1 MSWAVAVAVGVAAVA
16 LVPAGHVRGQTPDV
30 SVPALVSS
38 GVTSELV
45 RLDAG
50 TLAVRPGRVFV
61 GKHDFP
67 WSRSPDGSRV
77 VLGSGRVAGLRFVGL
92 RPPRLERG
100 LPVDGFVSAVAWVAP
115 RRVLVVTAGRC
126 CPAPLRALVV
136 DPGRG
141 ILGSRAIGRG
151 GVLDAERTARGLAL
165 LVGAEGSM
173 RPARLVVLD
182 AGGRARSRELL
193 PIRAGSRQLKPKLVE
208 YRTPGLAVDGE
219 GQRAYVVAT
228 GPKVV
233 AEIDL
238 RSLAVE
244 YHRLVS
250 REQQGRVDGG
260 NSVGALRRALWLGGR
275 LFVTGYDDRVER
287 GNATSEAAGLTFV
300 DPGDWSTRTLDLTVR
315 AASRA
320 GELVVGWAGD
330 DALVAF
336 AAGGDERLRVVR
348 TPAGGGVQVRWPYAY
363 RGLDNGY
370 RPHRADVIDLRTGRL
385 TRGRV
390 PGWVALLGDEER
402 LCWC

>member
-1 MSWAVAVAVGVAAVA
+1 MRRVPFAAVVVAAA
-16 LVPAGHVRGQTPDV
+16 LVPAGHVRGQTPDMSV
-30 SVPALVSS
+30 SALVSS
-38 GVTSELV
+38 GVTSEVV
-45 RLDAG
+45 RLDAR

-77 VLGSGRVAGLRFVGL
+77 VLGSGRAPGLRFVRL
-92 RPPRLERG
+92 RPLRLERSI
-100 LPVDGFVSAVAWVAP
+100 PVDGFVSVVAWVAP
-115 RRVLVVTAGRC
+115 GRVLVVTAGRC
-126 CPAPLRALVV
+126 CPAPLQALVV

-151 GVLDAERTARGLAL
+151 GVLDAERTARGLSL

-182 AGGRARSRELL
+182 AEGPVRSRELL
-193 PIRAGSRQLKPKLVE
+193 PIRAGSRQLKPRLVE
-208 YRTPGLAVDGE
+208 YRTPGLAVDREAG
-219 GQRAYVVAT
+219 RAYVVGG

-233 AEIDL
+233 AEVDL

-260 NSVGALRRALWLGGR
+260 NSIGVLRRALWLDGR

-287 GNATSEAAGLTFV
+287 GNATSEAAGLILV
-300 DPGDWSTRTLDLTVR
+300 DPGDWSIRTLDPTVR

-320 GELVVGWAGD
+320 GDLVVGWAGD

-336 AAGGDERLRVVR
+336 AAGGGERLRVAR

-363 RGLDNGY
+363 RGLDDGY

-385 TRGRV
+385 TRARV